1 MISQF
6 PPLSRGKLS
15 GIILR
20 MRKTALA
27 AVLPALLAPALL
39 HAEAWRPSDFEIRGW
54 NAVMSETNV
63 ANSVFSPIGLA
74 ISVAMLGE
82 GTGGTHR
89 ANIAES
95 FGLLS
100 DFGNAF
106 SYVFKSYAAASA
118 SNAVSITVAP
128 SLWSRQPN
136 KLDLDYR
143 HSLLRNFEAET
154 GNLANTLPINAW
166 TEAKTDGRIPE
177 IVSAIPPHTDILLL
191 NAIAFEGAWEKGFD
205 PAQTAQDDFRR
216 EDGTVRKVPMM
227 HGERVVV
234 RVQNA
239 DYTAIRLPFAA
250 PGISML
256 YLLPPEKTEIA
267 AFRSR
272 WGKDLSI
279 DELKSLFRV
288 GAGADVSTLPLKLA
302 VPRMEIGSRWNLLP
316 VISTFKVPVSGYA
329 RIGADFKI
337 DNILQA
343 AYVKVSETG
352 YSLTPGVRP
361 PEPKEEGGR
370 AGLRNRR
377 IREDDTPPPATESF
391 LLNRPFVFLV
401 WDESTDT
408 IILAG
413 QFNGE

>member
-1 MISQF
+1 MIYQI
-6 PPLSRGKLS
+6 PPLSRRMLS
-15 GIILR
+15 GIILH
-20 MRKTALA
+20 MRKITLA
-27 AVLPALLAPALL
+27 AVLPVLLVPALL
-39 HAEAWRPSDFEIRGW
+39 RAEAWRPSDFEIRGW

-154 GNLANTLPINAW
+154 GNLQHLLSINAW

-177 IVSAIPPHTDILLL
+177 IVSEIPPHTDILLL

-205 PAQTAQDDFRR
+205 PAQTTQDDFRC
-216 EDGTVRKVPMM
+216 EDGTTRKVPMM
-227 HGERVVV
+227 HGERLVT
-234 RVQNA
+234 RVQSA
-239 DYTAIRLPFAA
+239 DYAAIRLPFAA

-256 YLLPPEKTEIA
+256 YLLPSEKTKIA

-288 GAGADVSTLPLKLA
+288 GTGAEVSTLSLKLA
-302 VPRMEIGSRWNLLP
+302 VPHMEIDSRWSLRP
-316 VISTFKVPVSGYA
+316 IISAFKVPVSGYA

-337 DNILQA
+337 DAILQA

-352 YSLTPGVRP
+352 YSLTPGVVPPPKQEEPMRP
-361 PEPKEEGGR
+361 GWRGRREREE
-370 AGLRNRR
+370 A
-377 IREDDTPPPATESF
+377 PPPATESF

-401 WDESTDT
+401 WDETTDT

-413 QFNGE
+413 QFNGR

>member
-1 MISQF
+1 MIYQI
-6 PPLSRGKLS
+6 PPLSRRKLS

-20 MRKTALA
+20 MRKITLA
-27 AVLPALLAPALL
+27 AVLPVLLVPALL
-39 HAEAWRPSDFEIRGW
+39 RAEAWRPSDFEIRGW

-100 DFGNAF
+100 DFGSAF

-154 GNLANTLPINAW
+154 GNLQHLLSINAW

-177 IVSAIPPHTDILLL
+177 IVSEIPPHTDILLL

-205 PAQTAQDDFRR
+205 PAQTTQDDFRC
-216 EDGTVRKVPMM
+216 EDGTARKVPMM
-227 HGERVVV
+227 HGERLVT
-234 RVQNA
+234 RVQTA
-239 DYTAIRLPFAA
+239 DYAAIRLPFAA

-256 YLLPPEKTEIA
+256 YLLPSEKTKIA
-267 AFRSR
+267 TFRSR

-288 GAGADVSTLPLKLA
+288 GTGAEVSTLSLKLA
-302 VPRMEIGSRWNLLP
+302 VPRMEIDSRWSLRP
-316 VISTFKVPVSGYA
+316 IISAFKVPVSGYA

-337 DNILQA
+337 DAILQA

-352 YSLTPGVRP
+352 YSLTPGVVPPPKQEAPTRP
-361 PEPKEEGGR
+361 GWRGRREREE
-370 AGLRNRR
+370 A
-377 IREDDTPPPATESF
+377 PPPATESF
-391 LLNRPFVFLV
+391 RLDRPFVFLV

-413 QFNGE
+413 QFNGR

>member
-1 MISQF
+1 MIYQI
-6 PPLSRGKLS
+6 PPLSRRKLS

-20 MRKTALA
+20 MRKTTLA
-27 AVLPALLAPALL
+27 AVLPVLLVPALL
-39 HAEAWRPSDFEIRGW
+39 RAEAWRPSDFEIRGW

-136 KLDLDYR
+136 KVDLDYR

-154 GNLANTLPINAW
+154 GSLANALPINAW

-177 IVSAIPPHTDILLL
+177 IISEIPPHTDILLL

-205 PAQTAQDDFRR
+205 PAQTTQDDFRR

-227 HGERVVV
+227 HGERLVT
-234 RVQNA
+234 RVQSA
-239 DYTAIRLPFAA
+239 DYAAIRLPFAA

-256 YLLPPEKTEIA
+256 YLLPSEKTKIA

-288 GAGADVSTLPLKLA
+288 GTGAEVSTVSLKLA
-302 VPRMEIGSRWNLLP
+302 VPRMEIDSRWSLRP
-316 VISTFKVPVSGYA
+316 IISAFKVPVSGYA

-337 DNILQA
+337 DAILQA

-352 YSLTPGVRP
+352 YSLTPGVVPPPKQEASTRP
-361 PEPKEEGGR
+361 GWRGRREREE
-370 AGLRNRR
+370 A
-377 IREDDTPPPATESF
+377 PPPATESF
-391 LLNRPFVFLV
+391 RLDRPFVFLV

-413 QFNGE
+413 QFNGR

>member
-1 MISQF
+1 MIYQI
-6 PPLSRGKLS
+6 PPLSRRKLS

-20 MRKTALA
+20 MRKLVLLA
-27 AVLPALLAPALL
+27 MPLVLSVPALLR
-39 HAEAWRPSDFEIRGW
+39 AEAWRPSDFEIRGW

-106 SYVFKSYAAASA
+106 AYVFKSYATASE

-154 GNLANTLPINAW
+154 GNLQHLLSINAW

-177 IVSAIPPHTDILLL
+177 IVSEIPSHTDILLL

-205 PAQTAQDDFRR
+205 SAQTTQDDFRR

-227 HGERVVV
+227 HGERMVA

-239 DYTAIRLPFAA
+239 NYTAIRLPFAA

-256 YLLPPEKTEIA
+256 YLLPPEKIGIA

-288 GAGADVSTLPLKLA
+288 GTGAEVSTLPLKVA
-302 VPRMEIGSRWNLLP
+302 VPRMEIDSRWSLLP
-316 VISTFKVPVSGYA
+316 VISAFKVPVSGYV

-337 DNILQA
+337 DTILQA
-343 AYVKVSETG
+343 AYIKVSETG
-352 YSLTPGVRP
+352 YSLTPGVQP
-361 PEPKEEGGR
+361 PEPKEEGSR

-377 IREDDTPPPATESF
+377 SRDDDTPPPAKESF
-391 LLNRPFVFLV
+391 RLDRPFLFMV
-401 WDESTDT
+401 WDETTDT
-408 IILAG
+408 IILSG
-413 QFNGE
+413 QFTGA

>member
-1 MISQF
+1 MIYQI
-6 PPLSRGKLS
+6 PPLSRRKLS

-20 MRKTALA
+20 MRKITLA
-27 AVLPALLAPALL
+27 AVLPVLLVPALL
-39 HAEAWRPSDFEIRGW
+39 RAEAWRPSDFEIRGW

-154 GNLANTLPINAW
+154 GNLQHLLSINAW

-177 IVSAIPPHTDILLL
+177 IVSEIPPHTDILLL

-205 PAQTAQDDFRR
+205 PAQTTQDDFRC
-216 EDGTVRKVPMM
+216 EDGTARKVPMM
-227 HGERVVV
+227 HGERLVT
-234 RVQNA
+234 RVQTA
-239 DYTAIRLPFAA
+239 DYAAIRLPFAA
-250 PGISML
+250 SGVSML
-256 YLLPPEKTEIA
+256 YLLPAEKAKIA

-288 GAGADVSTLPLKLA
+288 GTGAEVSTLSLKLA
-302 VPRMEIGSRWNLLP
+302 VPRMEIDSRWSLRP
-316 VISTFKVPVSGYA
+316 IISAFKVPVSGYA

-337 DNILQA
+337 DAILQA

-352 YSLTPGVRP
+352 YSLTPGVVPPPKQEAPMRP
-361 PEPKEEGGR
+361 GWRGRREREE
-370 AGLRNRR
+370 A
-377 IREDDTPPPATESF
+377 PPPATESF
-391 LLNRPFVFLV
+391 LLNRPFMFLV

-413 QFNGE
+413 QFNGR

>member
-1 MISQF
+1 MIYQI
-6 PPLSRGKLS
+6 PPLSRRKLS

-20 MRKTALA
+20 MRKITLA
-27 AVLPALLAPALL
+27 AVLPVLLVPALL
-39 HAEAWRPSDFEIRGW
+39 RAEAWRPSDFEIRGW

-154 GNLANTLPINAW
+154 GNLQHLLSINAW

-177 IVSAIPPHTDILLL
+177 IVSEIPPHTD
-191 NAIAFEGAWEKGFD
+191 NG
-205 PAQTAQDDFRR
+205 TA
-216 EDGTVRKVPMM
+216 RKVPMM
-227 HGERVVV
+227 HGERLVT
-234 RVQNA
+234 RVQSA

-256 YLLPPEKTEIA
+256 YLLPSEKTKIA

-288 GAGADVSTLPLKLA
+288 GTGAEVSTLSLKLA
-302 VPRMEIGSRWNLLP
+302 VPRMEIDSRWSLRP
-316 VISTFKVPVSGYA
+316 IISAFKVPVSGYA

-337 DNILQA
+337 DAILQA

-352 YSLTPGVRP
+352 YSLTPGVVPPPKQEAPMRP
-361 PEPKEEGGR
+361 GWRGRREREE
-370 AGLRNRR
+370 A
-377 IREDDTPPPATESF
+377 PPPATESF
-391 LLNRPFVFLV
+391 LLNRPFMFLV

-413 QFNGE
+413 QFNGR

>member
-20 MRKTALA
+20 MRKIALA
-27 AVLPALLAPALL
+27 AVLPALMVPALL
-39 HAEAWRPSDFEIRGW
+39 RAEAWRPSDFEIRGW
-54 NAVMSETNV
+54 NAVVSATNV
-63 ANSVFSPIGLA
+63 GDSVFSPIGLA
-74 ISVAMLGE
+74 ISIAMLGE

-89 ANIAES
+89 ANIAEA

-118 SNAVSITVAP
+118 SNAVSICVAP
-128 SLWSRQPN
+128 SLWMRQPD

-143 HSLLRNFEAET
+143 RSLQRNFEAET
-154 GNLANTLPINAW
+154 GSLANALPINAW

-177 IVSAIPPHTDILLL
+177 IIAEIPSHTDILLL
-191 NAIAFEGAWEKGFD
+191 NAVAFEGAWEKGFEIS
-205 PAQTAQDDFRR
+205 QTKSEDFRR
-216 EDGTVRKVPMM
+216 ANGTNCKVPMM
-227 HGERVVV
+227 HAERFVA
-234 RVQNA
+234 RVQTA

-250 PGISML
+250 PNISMI
-256 YLLPPEKTEIA
+256 YLLPSEGTAID
-267 AFRSR
+267 AFRAR
-272 WGKDLSI
+272 WGKELSI

-288 GAGADVSTLPLKLA
+288 GTGAEVSSVSLKLA
-302 VPRMEIGSRWNLLP
+302 VPRMEIESRWNLRP
-316 VISTFKVPVSGYA
+316 IISTFNVPASGYA

-337 DNILQA
+337 DSILQA
-343 AYVKVSETG
+343 ACIKIAETG
-352 YSLTPGVRP
+352 YSLTPGVLP

-377 IREDDTPPPATESF
+377 IREDDTPPPAKESF
-391 LLNRPFVFLV
+391 RLDRPFLFLV

-413 QFNGE
+413 QFTGA